1 MSQRIFSI
9 DKTLYEI
16 FSESPNREF
25 RLHELRV
32 EYSSRS
38 IARELPFRKELFW
51 QIYMQI
57 EALKNLKLI
66 RSAYSRPRLPL
77 IPDEACHPFHAK
89 AATPAGCLVR
99 PIETARRGIT

>member
-38 IARELPFRKELFW
+38 VERELLFRKELFW

-66 RSAYSRPRLPL
+66 RREEHQSGGGILL
-77 IPDEACHPFHAK
+77 IERQFWDHPFNIVEGLLAE
-89 AATPAGCLVR
+89 R
-99 PIETARRGIT
+99 EI